1 MTVQAACALAR
12 ARSRQEPVTTDRVIQ
27 VSLHFCRDSPEVAT
41 HHIER
46 QAETVDADCTSLD
59 IERLVCELGGQA
71 VDFYCQKSKLKIW
84 PSNPRVN

>member
-59 IERLVCELGGQA
+59 IERLVCELGGA
-71 VDFYCQKSKLKIW
+71 GRRLLLPKFKIKDLALKSL
-84 PSNPRVN
+84 R